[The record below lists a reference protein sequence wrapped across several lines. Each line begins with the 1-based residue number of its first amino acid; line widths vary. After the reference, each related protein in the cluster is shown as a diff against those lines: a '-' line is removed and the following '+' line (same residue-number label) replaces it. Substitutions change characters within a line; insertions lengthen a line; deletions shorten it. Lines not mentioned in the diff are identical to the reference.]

1 MVAVQVERD
10 PRTGA
15 TVVRSVAPI
24 SAPGAATGAMT
35 TTVFDDGRKSVHAI
49 GGGGAQPSAEE
60 LGRILNAID
69 GVGMTVLLDDVA
81 MTATMA
87 AGLEVAPDGE
97 RAGESR
103 SAAASV
109 NGTHRVI
116 EVSSETGLGE
126 GPAVAMTGGLVEPGV
141 PLREGVGQPDATE
154 AAAVADSETPVT
166 LTFLGYADTDQQ
178 EAPEGVALGRDDH
191 GGVLTVERVV
201 IEEEEEEEVLEV
213 PELRTDNGGP
223 VGPVGAP
230 EADGAFQEIQLGGS
244 TMRLQ
249 APGEE
254 AQGPG
259 DPDTPRGREHV
270 TDTPSKPKACQC
282 CSVM

>member
-1 MVAVQVERD
+1 MQVERD

-15 TVVRSVAPI
+15 TVVRSVAPV
-24 SAPGAATGAMT
+24 SAPGAAAGTMT

-69 GVGMTVLLDDVA
+69 GVGMTVLLNDVA
-81 MTATMA
+81 MTATTA

-109 NGTHRVI
+109 NATQRVI
-116 EVSSETGLGE
+116 EVNGESGLGE
-126 GPAVAMTGGLVEPGV
+126 GPAVAMPGGLVEPGV

-154 AAAVADSETPVT
+154 ADYKTPVT

-178 EAPEGVALGRDDH
+178 EAPEAVALGRDDH

-244 TMRLQ
+244 KMRLQ